1 MAVLLVRRV
10 KEFGSGVGKQRRP
23 TIGEALTTHRHSM
36 VANSVLEVAADG
48 TKRKQRKQQE
58 RGQSAGSLGTSLPTA
73 RRATINKSRG
83 ANRLE
88 VVASAESK
96 YFDAMEGDV
105 LEEHVLVY
113 EGSGMYAIP
122 LDTTWVDPNPT
133 VPLFEAPPPAY
144 ADQGDPDFA
153 LDSVDHAFGTT
164 SAAFPFDFAES
175 EQMVSTSF
183 AAMGG
188 ATETFE
194 YLDVLGTPPDMN
206 DEYLDVVWK
215 GAGDDN
221 DNEYLEVDGGDDGDD
236 DAGGDDFLSVLSALN
251 AVATSSSD
259 LEDGADADTDEYL
272 EVAGGGGEEEGD
284 EDEEDGTGGIS
295 FSKPRPGR
303 LKNIW
308 APTGAIRAPKMVFRK
323 GSAWNAGTTKVV
335 AVNAFKHGS
344 RKRHGSGES
353 TVDDISDEDPEEPPP
368 LLPRLLPKPARLLA
382 AAGTPSSTVPSPT
395 VFPGMLDG
403 LTMLPVAET
412 NDERMKAGGVASR
425 YQPAGLGVAARY
437 NTTGMVRAPSF
448 VIRRLPRSNAGEND
462 EEL

>member
-1 MAVLLVRRV
+1 
-10 KEFGSGVGKQRRP
+10 
-23 TIGEALTTHRHSM
+23 M

-48 TKRKQRKQQE
+48 TKRAQRRQQE
-58 RGQSAGSLGTSLPTA
+58 RGQSAGSLGHSLPTA
-73 RRATINKSRG
+73 RRATIDKSRG

-122 LDTTWVDPNPT
+122 LDTAWVDPNPT

-144 ADQGDPDFA
+144 ADQGDPDVA
-153 LDSVDHAFGTT
+153 LEGVAHAFGNTA
-164 SAAFPFDFAES
+164 SAFPFDFAES

-194 YLDVLGTPPDMN
+194 YLDVLGNPPDMN

-215 GAGDDN
+215 GAGDN
-221 DNEYLEVDGGDDGDD
+221 DDEYLEVDDGDDGDDGDD

-251 AVATSSSD
+251 AVATSDSD
-259 LEDGADADTDEYL
+259 LEDGADADADEYL
-272 EVAGGGGEEEGD
+272 EVAGGEGGRGED
-284 EDEEDGTGGIS
+284 DDEEDGTGGAS
-295 FSKPRPGR
+295 FSKPGPGR

-368 LLPRLLPKPARLLA
+368 LLPRLLSKPARLLA
-382 AAGTPSSTVPSPT
+382 AAGTTSPT
-395 VFPGMLDG
+395 VVSPPVFPGMLDG

-425 YQPAGLGVAARY
+425 YQPGVAARY

-448 VIRRLPRSNAGEND
+448 VIRRLPRSNAGGND